1 MNSTTLG
8 WRVTIV
14 TGATLALLACAA
26 AGVDLANNYAFG
38 ITISPMFAAVTV
50 IAAIGVI
57 VIPAVATILG
67 WCWLKRIA
75 TAAVVAMTVW
85 CAWNAYGTSQGNSA
99 LAAQTRQEQYL
110 KAVDKEKRAKAVLE
124 NIKETGDAEELGKA
138 ANEAD
143 TKLAEAEAASKHD
156 CKKPRSDACSRAA
169 EAKKQAEAERKLARE
184 RSSQAKARDKAKVDL
199 AEAEAKSA
207 TGAALVREESP
218 VLTWLGILLTQ
229 AVALLGGEGA
239 ALIGAGWSA
248 RPARALKPRK
258 AAAPVPPRG
267 GKPEPLPDNVTHLH
281 QHSVKAW
288 LDGATQGGG
297 ELRGGEALKAYK
309 RWAGRTATDMTAKEL
324 RSILTALCGSAVEVK
339 TSGYVVRGI
348 SLRAAG
354 ATQAKAAASC

>member
-110 KAVDKEKRAKAVLE
+110 KAVDKEKRAKAVLAS
-124 NIKETGDAEELGKA
+124 IKEVGTVTQLGNLAAKADA
-138 ANEAD
+138 N
-143 TKLAEAEAASKHD
+143 LAEAETTSGRD
-156 CKKPRSDACSRAA
+156 CKKPHSQACKRA
-169 EAKKQAEAERKLARE
+169 EATKKLAEQDATLAHERLSQAE
-184 RSSQAKARDKAKVDL
+184 ARDKAEADL
-199 AEAEAKSA
+199 AKAEAKSA

-229 AVALLGGEGA
+229 AMALLGGEGA
-239 ALIGAGWSA
+239 ALIGSSVRA
-248 RPARALKPRK
+248 RTERAPKAKKP
-258 AAAPVPPRG
+258 AAPSGPKG
-267 GKPEPLPDNVTHLH
+267 GTKEPLPANVIPLSK
-281 QHSVKAW
+281 HSVKAW

-297 ELRGGEALKAYK
+297 DLRGGEALKAYK
-309 RWAGRTATDMTAKEL
+309 RWAGREARDMKSEEL
-324 RSILTALCGSAVEVK
+324 RAILTGLLGEAVETR

-348 SLRAAG
+348 SLRIGTAAQ
-354 ATQAKAAASC
+354 TKAAASC